1 MTAYPQQ
8 GVSCWL
14 LKELIM
20 EFTFKDIPEGFFKA
34 KVSQI
39 KEQMGAYGPYLR
51 LTFTIIETG
60 ELNHYK
66 FAGIVKPTPLK
77 QSKFYRWITNILG
90 YPPDHKFCTADILD
104 KECLIYLAKK
114 NNYYS
119 VLDISMKS
127 DK

>member
-1 MTAYPQQ
+1 
-8 GVSCWL
+8 
-14 LKELIM
+14 M

-39 KEQMGAYGPYLR
+39 NEEKGAYGTYLR
-51 LTFTIIETG
+51 ITFTITETG

-66 FAGIVKPTPLK
+66 FCGLVKPIPLK

-90 YPPDHKFCTADILD
+90 YSPDHKFSTTDILD

-119 VLDISMKS
+119 VLDISMKP